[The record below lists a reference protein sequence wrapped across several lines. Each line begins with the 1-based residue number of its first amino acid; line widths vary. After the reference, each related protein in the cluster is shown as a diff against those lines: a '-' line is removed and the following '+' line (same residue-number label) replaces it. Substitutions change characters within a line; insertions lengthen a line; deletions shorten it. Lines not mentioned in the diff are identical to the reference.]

1 MQQSIDI
8 SCLPAHSSKPAAA
21 VCGGRMMGQTDV
33 RTPGSFIDPAAHT
46 TPALPNAMCRSV
58 KGRIAGAVKLIFQR
72 RNIAEIVKIVY
83 LRCWRWHKAHY
94 KVISGQRTLGK
105 FYRPASI
112 TRGPHSSGPRSACPQ
127 KRLSQERSLGKLP
140 RCYCDSSFPISVAR
154 RTPTDAQP
162 IASVDSPPAAAA
174 AASLDTQS
182 K

>member
-8 SCLPAHSSKPAAA
+8 SCLAAHSSKPAAA

-127 KRLSQERSLGKLP
+127 KRVLVCVASVVIIPSFKLKLQIHFS
-140 RCYCDSSFPISVAR
+140 RRNKTLCYK
-154 RTPTDAQP
+154 TPTTD
-162 IASVDSPPAAAA
+162 SVLYPP
-174 AASLDTQS
+174 L
-182 K
+182 